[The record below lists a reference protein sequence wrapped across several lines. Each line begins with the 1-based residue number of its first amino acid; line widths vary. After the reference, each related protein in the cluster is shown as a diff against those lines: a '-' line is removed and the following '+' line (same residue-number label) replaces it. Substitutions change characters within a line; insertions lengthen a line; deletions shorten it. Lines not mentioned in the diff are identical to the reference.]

1 MRPPEYQQPFDLQ
14 SARRLLLPLGI
25 IVIFLIAAFQSIS
38 FYVESL
44 WFGSLGFE
52 PVYWYRLQAQA
63 AVFLGFT
70 VASAVLLWLLF
81 RLVTPRAGYSRRPF
95 IQFGQEAVVIPTM
108 ETLKRLALPAAVIL
122 GVFFGLSFSS
132 DWNTFTLFIN
142 SAPTTSIVDPIF
154 GRPLSFYLFTLP
166 VLESISGWFLAVSI
180 IGLIASILLSVLDMS
195 ARFKGISLALGIL
208 LVALAFQTYISRY
221 ALLFDENTLFTGVR
235 YVDANIVIPGL
246 WFVIAALLLGAGIA
260 LANVGAG
267 RIRNLGFAIAVPAL
281 TYAAAGGLAPFYV
294 TTFV

>member
-1 MRPPEYQQPFDLQ
+1 MRPPEYQQPFDLRP
-14 SARRLLLPLGI
+14 ARRLFLPLGI

-63 AVFLGFT
+63 AVFFG
-70 VASAVLLWLLF
+70 VAVMTTIVLWLLI
-81 RLVTPRAGYSRRPF
+81 RLVMPTGGYSRRPF

-108 ETLKRLALPAAVIL
+108 ETLKRLALPVAVIF

-142 SAPTTSIVDPIF
+142 SAPTASIVDPIF

-166 VLESISGWFLAVSI
+166 VLESIAEWFLAI
-180 IGLIASILLSVLDMS
+180 
-195 ARFKGISLALGIL
+195 
-208 LVALAFQTYISRY
+208 
-221 ALLFDENTLFTGVR
+221 
-235 YVDANIVIPGL
+235 
-246 WFVIAALLLGAGIA
+246 
-260 LANVGAG
+260 
-267 RIRNLGFAIAVPAL
+267 
-281 TYAAAGGLAPFYV
+281 
-294 TTFV
+294 

>member
-1 MRPPEYQQPFDLQ
+1 MRPPQYQVPFDFRPVRSFLV
-14 SARRLLLPLGI
+14 RLAII
-25 IVIFLIAAFQSIS
+25 IVFLIAAFQSIS

-63 AVFLGFT
+63 AVFLG
-70 VASAVLLWLLF
+70 VAVTTTIVLWPLF
-81 RLVTPRAGYSRRPF
+81 RLVMPAGGYSRRPF
-95 IQFGQEAVVIPTM
+95 IQFGQEAIVIPTT
-108 ETLKRLALPAAVIL
+108 ETLKRLTLPAAVIL

-208 LVALAFQTYISRY
+208 LVALAFHTYVSRY
-221 ALLFDENTLFTGVR
+221 ALLFVANTLFSGVR
-235 YVDANIVIPGL
+235 YVDANIVIPG
-246 WFVIAALLLGAGIA
+246 
-260 LANVGAG
+260 
-267 RIRNLGFAIAVPAL
+267 
-281 TYAAAGGLAPFYV
+281 
-294 TTFV
+294 